1 MLGVDFDPTV
11 TKGMADPDLI
21 FGDASDPE
29 FVAGLPL
36 GPVRWVVLAVP
47 PHAGDVQSDDPRLTL
62 LEALR
67 DIGYAGRTAVIAQ
80 GPDDAA
86 RMRAAG
92 ADLTLDPYPDAAVR
106 AAERIAADRSTAD
119 RSAAALS

>member
-67 DIGYAGRTAVIAQ
+67 DIG
-80 GPDDAA
+80 
-86 RMRAAG
+86 
-92 ADLTLDPYPDAAVR
+92 
-106 AAERIAADRSTAD
+106 
-119 RSAAALS
+119 